1 MFKLILYGFI
11 IGIGKIL
18 PGVSGAVLAISLG
31 VYEES
36 IRALNN
42 LFNKKSIQY
51 LTLLSIGMGIS
62 IVFFSNV
69 VLYFV
74 NNYYF
79 WTMLLFIGLI
89 IGGLKE
95 ILVEIKSKITIK
107 NILLSIIPILL
118 MILINNVNI
127 KITNYSFITLI
138 MLGGIEL
145 ISMIV
150 PGVSGTSI
158 HLMLGS
164 YNYIMTMFSK
174 LIIIDLVPFLLGM
187 AIFLFLLIKLIKY
200 LLDNYKIEFYF
211 VILGFSLS
219 SILVLLKM
227 IISTYLIHE
236 YIIGIILF
244 ITGIYFG
251 YKLNK

>member
-95 ILVEIKSKITIK
+95 ILVELK
-107 NILLSIIPILL
+107 
-118 MILINNVNI
+118 
-127 KITNYSFITLI
+127 
-138 MLGGIEL
+138 
-145 ISMIV
+145 
-150 PGVSGTSI
+150 
-158 HLMLGS
+158 
-164 YNYIMTMFSK
+164 K
-174 LIIIDLVPFLLGM
+174 L
-187 AIFLFLLIKLIKY
+187 
-200 LLDNYKIEFYF
+200 
-211 VILGFSLS
+211 
-219 SILVLLKM
+219 
-227 IISTYLIHE
+227 
-236 YIIGIILF
+236 
-244 ITGIYFG
+244 
-251 YKLNK
+251 

>member
-1 MFKLILYGFI
+1 MFKIILYGFI

-42 LFNKKSIQY
+42 LFNKKNIQY

-118 MILINNVNI
+118 MILVNNVNI

-174 LIIIDLVPFLLGM
+174 LIIIDLIPFLLGM

-227 IISTYLIHE
+227 IISTYLIYE

-244 ITGIYFG
+244 ISGIYFG

>member
-42 LFNKKSIQY
+42 LFNKKNIQY

-95 ILVEIKSKITIK
+95 ILVEIKSRITIK

-118 MILINNVNI
+118 MILVNNVNI

-174 LIIIDLVPFLLGM
+174 LIIIDLIPFLLGM

-227 IISTYLIHE
+227 IISTYLIYE

-244 ITGIYFG
+244 ISGIYFG